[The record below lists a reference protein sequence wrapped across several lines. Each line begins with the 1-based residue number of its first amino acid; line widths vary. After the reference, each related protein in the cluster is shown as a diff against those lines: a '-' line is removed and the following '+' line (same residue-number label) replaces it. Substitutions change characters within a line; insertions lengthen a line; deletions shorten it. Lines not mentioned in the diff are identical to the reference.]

1 MSIDPKQFRAALGSF
16 ATGVTIVTTHSNEGE
31 DIGVTANSFNS
42 VSLDPPL
49 VLWSLAK
56 NALSLQAFSES
67 GYFTVH
73 ILTAA
78 QDALSNQFA
87 KRGLDKFANI
97 SITRGVGNTP
107 LLPECAARFQCRT
120 EFRYEGGDHVI
131 FVGHV
136 EVFDYANHSPLLFH
150 GGKYA
155 HAVRLEPS
163 AANVTEEPDS
173 SFSQDF
179 LIYLLGR
186 AHHHLFLYLRREL
199 ERFGL
204 TEDGWFVLSLLGVSS
219 DRSIEELDNLLA
231 YTGKHITE
239 ELITSLAEHDFLC
252 LHGEYAPHTH
262 VTLTTVGRRVV
273 IEAVGAGKA
282 AEDHAT
288 RNLSSSEQQHLKQ
301 ALRRVILDTFPE
313 TGAPPASSA
322 MASKINDKA

>member
-1 MSIDPKQFRAALGSF
+1 MPIDPKQFRAALGSF
-16 ATGVTIVTTHSNEGE
+16 ATGVTIVTTHSKNGE

-56 NALSLQAFSES
+56 NAMSLQAFSES

-78 QDALSNQFA
+78 QDALSNLFA
-87 KRGLDKFANI
+87 KRGIDKFASLNI
-97 SITRGVGNTP
+97 SRGIGNTP
-107 LLPECAARFQCRT
+107 LLPDCAARFQCRT

-136 EVFDYANHSPLLFH
+136 EEFEYNNHSPLLFH

-155 HAVRLEPS
+155 HAVRIDPS
-163 AANVTEEPDS
+163 TGNVTEEPDS

-186 AHHHLFLYLRREL
+186 AHHHLFVYLRREL

-204 TEDGWFVLSLLGVSS
+204 NEDGWFVLSLLGVSS
-219 DRSIEELDNLLA
+219 DRSIGELERLLA

-239 ELITSLAEHDFLC
+239 ELVTSLAEHDFVC
-252 LHGEYAPHTH
+252 LHGEYAAQTRL
-262 VTLTTVGRRVV
+262 TLTNIGRRVV
-273 IEAVGAGKA
+273 IELVGAGKA

-288 RNLSSSEQQHLKQ
+288 RNLTQGEQLALKQ
-301 ALRRVILDTFPE
+301 SLRRIILDTFPD
-313 TGAPPASSA
+313 S
-322 MASKINDKA
+322 N

>member
-1 MSIDPKQFRAALGSF
+1 MPIDPKEFRAALGSF
-16 ATGVTIVTTHSNEGE
+16 ATGVTIVTTHSASGE

-56 NALSLQAFSES
+56 NAMSLQAFAES

-78 QDALSNQFA
+78 QDALSNLFA
-87 KRGLDKFANI
+87 KRGIDKFANLP
-97 SITRGVGNTP
+97 ITRGVGNTP
-107 LLPECAARFQCRT
+107 LLADCAARFQCRT

-131 FVGHV
+131 FVGYV
-136 EVFDYANHSPLLFH
+136 EAFDFSNHSPLLFH

-155 HAVRLEPS
+155 HAVRMDNNNNP
-163 AANVTEEPDS
+163 VTEEPDS

-179 LIYLLGR
+179 LVYLLGR

-204 TEDGWFVLSLLGVSS
+204 NEDGWFVLSLLGVSN
-219 DRSIEELDNLLA
+219 DRSVEELEKLLA

-239 ELITSLAEHDFLC
+239 ALVTDLAEHDFVC
-252 LHGEYAPHTH
+252 LHGEYAPHTRL
-262 VTLTTVGRRVV
+262 TLTNVGRRVV
-273 IEAVGAGKA
+273 IELVGAGKA

-288 RNLSSSEQQHLKQ
+288 RNLTHGEQLALKQ
-301 ALRRVILDTFPE
+301 SLRRIILDTFPDTQSE
-313 TGAPPASSA
+313 TTSNQII
-322 MASKINDKA
+322 KK

>member
-1 MSIDPKQFRAALGSF
+1 MSIDPKEFRAALGSF
-16 ATGVTIVTTHSNEGE
+16 ATGVTIVTTHSKNGD

-56 NALSLQAFSES
+56 NALSLDAFSES

-87 KRGLDKFANI
+87 KRGVNKFADI
-97 SITRGVGNTP
+97 AITRGVGNTP
-107 LLPECAARFQCRT
+107 LLPDCAARFQCRT

-136 EVFDYANHSPLLFH
+136 EAYDYSNHSPLLFH
-150 GGKYA
+150 GGRYA
-155 HAVRLEPS
+155 HAVRIEQNSGIL
-163 AANVTEEPDS
+163 TEEPDS

-199 ERFGL
+199 QRFGL
-204 TEDGWFVLSLLGVSS
+204 DEDGWFVLSLLGVSS
-219 DRSIEELDNLLA
+219 DRSVAELERLLA

-239 ELITSLAEHDFLC
+239 ALVTYLAEHDFVC
-252 LHGEYAPHTH
+252 LHGEYAPQTR
-262 VTLTTVGRRVV
+262 VTLTNVGRRVV
-273 IEAVGAGKA
+273 IELVGAGKA

-288 RNLSSSEQQHLKQ
+288 RNIAPGEQHLLKQ
-301 ALRRVILDTFPE
+301 SLRRVILDTFPGNE
-313 TGAPPASSA
+313 TSSA
-322 MASKINDKA
+322 ITAENPKT

>member
-1 MSIDPKQFRAALGSF
+1 MPIDPKQFRAALGSF
-16 ATGVTIVTTHSNEGE
+16 ATGVTIVTTHSKNGE

-56 NALSLQAFSES
+56 NAMSLQAFSDS

-78 QDALSNQFA
+78 QDALSNLFA
-87 KRGLDKFANI
+87 KRGIDKFANLNI
-97 SITRGVGNTP
+97 SRGVGNTP
-107 LLPECAARFQCRT
+107 LLPDCAARFQCRT

-131 FVGHV
+131 FVGYV
-136 EVFDYANHSPLLFH
+136 EEFDYSNHSPLLFH
-150 GGKYA
+150 GGRYA
-155 HAVRLEPS
+155 HAVRIDPS
-163 AANVTEEPDS
+163 TGKVTEEPDS

-204 TEDGWFVLSLLGVSS
+204 NEDGWFVLSLLGVYS
-219 DRSIEELDNLLA
+219 DRSIAELEQLLA

-239 ELITSLAEHDFLC
+239 DLVTSLAEHDFVC
-252 LHGEYAPHTH
+252 LHGEFAPHTRL
-262 VTLTTVGRRVV
+262 TLTNVGRRVV
-273 IEAVGAGKA
+273 IELVGAGKA

-288 RNLSSSEQQHLKQ
+288 RNLTHGEQQALKQ
-301 ALRRVILDTFPE
+301 SLRRLILDTFPDSE
-313 TGAPPASSA
+313 
-322 MASKINDKA
+322 

>member
-16 ATGVTIVTTHSNEGE
+16 ATGVTIVTTHSKAGE

-56 NALSLQAFSES
+56 NALSLQAFEAS

-78 QDALSNQFA
+78 QNALSNQFA
-87 KRGLDKFANI
+87 KRGVNKFADI
-97 SITRGVGNTP
+97 PITRGVGNTP
-107 LLPECAARFQCRT
+107 LLPDCAARFQCRT
-120 EFRYEGGDHVI
+120 EFCYEGGDHVI
-131 FVGHV
+131 FVGLV
-136 EVFDYANHSPLLFH
+136 EQFDYSNHSPLLFH
-150 GGKYA
+150 GGRYA
-155 HAVRLEPS
+155 HAVSIEQE
-163 AANVTEEPDS
+163 AVNVTEEPDS

-204 TEDGWFVLSLLGVSS
+204 NEDGWFVLSLLGVSS
-219 DRSIEELDNLLA
+219 DRSIDELDKLLA
-231 YTGKHITE
+231 YTGKHINE
-239 ELITSLAEHDFLC
+239 ELITHLAEHDFVC
-252 LHGEYAPHTH
+252 LHGEYAPQTRL
-262 VTLTTVGRRVV
+262 TLTTVGRRVV
-273 IEAVGAGKA
+273 IELVGAGKA

-288 RNLSSSEQQHLKQ
+288 RNLTPGEQQLLKQ
-301 ALRRVILDTFPE
+301 CLRRVILDTFPE
-313 TGAPPASSA
+313 Q
-322 MASKINDKA
+322 